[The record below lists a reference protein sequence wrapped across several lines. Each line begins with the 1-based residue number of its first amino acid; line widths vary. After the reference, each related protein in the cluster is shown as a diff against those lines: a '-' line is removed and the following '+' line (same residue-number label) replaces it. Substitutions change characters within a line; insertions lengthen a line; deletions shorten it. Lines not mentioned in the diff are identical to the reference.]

1 MTAYGVSFCVVGDI
15 YHDKEIGTT
24 YRFFDV
30 TLALA
35 GTEADAFA
43 LDKERRKAVSLWYSA
58 RFLLCYKFF
67 AEFYKFLVNL
77 FCKILTYGWE
87 QPGSLFQVTLYL
99 A

>member
-43 LDKERRKAVSLWYSA
+43 LDKERRKAVL
-58 RFLLCYKFF
+58 LLCHQRGT
-67 AEFYKFLVNL
+67 AVLL
-77 FCKILTYGWE
+77 LLTE
-87 QPGSLFQVTLYL
+87 QTQCF
-99 A
+99 